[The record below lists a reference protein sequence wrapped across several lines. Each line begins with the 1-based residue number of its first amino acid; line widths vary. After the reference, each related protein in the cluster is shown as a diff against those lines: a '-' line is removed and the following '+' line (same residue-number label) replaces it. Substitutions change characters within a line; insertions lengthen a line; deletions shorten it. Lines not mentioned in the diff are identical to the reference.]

1 MELNDL
7 LMEISK
13 ICLIEQERMKHKQ
26 RKGDCFNIFNTL
38 GLRSN
43 EVRLHSAFLAE
54 LLNPNGNHGLKDA
67 MLKEFLVAIG
77 LKRDYISKCNT
88 GIVERDIGRRTETTG
103 GRIDI
108 ILEDGEH
115 AIIIENK
122 IYATDQ
128 HHQLL
133 RYNNYGKQRFPKGFK
148 LIYLTLDGREAS
160 KDSLGDNEIDYHC
173 ISYKEHILNWLST
186 CAMLAY
192 DKPLVREIISQ
203 YITLIKQLTGQDMNK
218 DSSDKIVDLAINNM
232 EAVVALMDNRAEISS
247 KLRTEFI
254 FKPLNEFAVKM
265 GMEFKSIKEGNEGP
279 ALKFRMPQWS
289 HYIVITRDDGR
300 DSDWKNLYIGISQ
313 SSLPGTKDLPI
324 QQLSCLSEC
333 GNTYWP
339 YGWEWIPYTDWHSTS
354 SYLPIRTG
362 EVSNWIIYKIKKI
375 IEEIEDKGLPM

>member
-26 RKGDCFNIFNTL
+26 RKGDCFNVFNTL

-54 LLNPNGNHGLKDA
+54 LLNPDGNHGLKDA
-67 MLKEFLVAIG
+67 MLKEFLAAIG
-77 LKRDYISKCNT
+77 LKRDYISNCNT
-88 GIVERDIGRRTETTG
+88 NIVERYIGERTESTG

-115 AIIIENK
+115 AVIIENK
-122 IYATDQ
+122 IYAIDQ

-133 RYNNYGKQRFPKGFK
+133 RYNNYGKQHFPKGFK
-148 LIYLTLDGREAS
+148 LIYLTLDGHEAS
-160 KDSLGDNEIDYHC
+160 KDSLGNEEIDYHC
-173 ISYKEHILNWLST
+173 ISYDEHILHWLSQ
-186 CAMLAY
+186 CVKLAY
-192 DKPLVREIISQ
+192 DKPLARETISQ
-203 YITLIKQLTGQDMNK
+203 YITLIKQITGQDMNK

-254 FKPLNEFAVKM
+254 FKPLKEFAVKM
-265 GMEFKSIKEGNEGP
+265 GMEFKLIKEGDESP
-279 ALKFRMPQWS
+279 ALKFKMPQWS

-313 SSLPGTKDLPI
+313 SSLLGAKELPI
-324 QQLSCLSEC
+324 RQLSCFSEC
-333 GNTYWP
+333 SNTYWP
-339 YGWEWIPYTDWHSTS
+339 YGWEWILYTDWHSTS

-362 EVSNWIIYKIKKI
+362 EVSNWIISKIRQI
-375 IEEIEDKGLPM
+375 IEEIEDKGLPV

>member
-26 RKGDCFNIFNTL
+26 RKGDCFNVFNTL

-54 LLNPNGNHGLKDA
+54 LLNPDGNHGLKDA
-67 MLKEFLVAIG
+67 MLKEFLAAIG
-77 LKRDYISKCNT
+77 LKRDYISNCNT
-88 GIVERDIGRRTETTG
+88 NIVERYIGERTETTG

-108 ILEDGEH
+108 ILEDGEY

-122 IYATDQ
+122 IYAIDQ
-128 HHQLL
+128 YHQLL

-148 LIYLTLDGREAS
+148 LIYLTLDGHEAS

-173 ISYKEHILNWLST
+173 ISYKGHILNWLSK
-186 CAMLAY
+186 CVMLAY
-192 DKPLVREIISQ
+192 DKPLVRETISQ
-203 YITLIKQLTGQDMNK
+203 YITLIKQITGQDMNK

-254 FKPLNEFAVKM
+254 FKPLSEFAAKM
-265 GMEFKSIKEGNEGP
+265 GMEFKPITEGDESP

-313 SSLPGTKDLPI
+313 SSLLGAKELPI
-324 QQLSCLSEC
+324 RQLSCFSEC
-333 GNTYWP
+333 SNTYWP
-339 YGWEWIPYTDWHSTS
+339 YGWEWILYTDWHSTN
-354 SYLPIRTG
+354 SYLPMRIG
-362 EVSNWIIYKIKKI
+362 EVSNWIISKIRQI